1 MTDEGCLA
9 EMHMKIGMGKVRKTA
24 RQIFDQ
30 SIVVFRGF
38 IYRICGTLEIDSPGK
53 LK

>member
-9 EMHMKIGMGKVRKTA
+9 EMHMKIGMGKVRKAA

-30 SIVVFRGF
+30 SIVFRDF
-38 IYRICGTLEIDSPGK
+38 MYRICGTLEIDSPGK